1 VSSASLKTG
10 LLTLCL
16 SVSLTACAT
25 VQGGTSGGMAY
36 LNPLSVPTVWDGAV
50 NTEGVVA
57 DPADWLVQLDDPA
70 LIALVEEAQ
79 SASPNLQRLRSRLDR
94 AEALTRRARSSLRP
108 SVDASMGA
116 TRADAFGGDDRSS
129 AALSAGL
136 DISWEPD
143 LWGRTGAVVDA
154 ASFDIAASR
163 LDLEAGQK
171 LLTANIAE
179 AWFVAIEARLLS
191 DVSETNLAAL
201 ERTLGFV
208 TVQYD
213 RGLRSGQ
220 DIALIRADVAS
231 SRASVERARASSR
244 DALRALEILVGR
256 YPDTDRDIPAALPD
270 VPVLAVTGQPADL
283 LNARPD
289 LKAARSRINA
299 AMARVRSADAARL
312 PNLTLGGVIG
322 GSSNGLGSLLDPAS
336 LATTLLSNLTAPI
349 FDGGQRKDDIDIA
362 QADVDIAMADY
373 RALALD
379 AYRDVER
386 QLDEDSGLRAQE
398 TALTQALSDARDALK
413 FTQFRYES
421 GENDLLNVLSVQQR
435 VNFTEG
441 RLVSVRRARLVQYI
455 DLALATGY

>member
-1 VSSASLKTG
+1 
-10 LLTLCL
+10 
-16 SVSLTACAT
+16 
-25 VQGGTSGGMAY
+25 
-36 LNPLSVPTVWDGAV
+36 
-50 NTEGVVA
+50 
-57 DPADWLVQLDDPA
+57 
-70 LIALVEEAQ
+70 
-79 SASPNLQRLRSRLDR
+79 
-94 AEALTRRARSSLRP
+94 
-108 SVDASMGA
+108 
-116 TRADAFGGDDRSS
+116 
-129 AALSAGL
+129 
-136 DISWEPD
+136 
-143 LWGRTGAVVDA
+143 
-154 ASFDIAASR
+154 
-163 LDLEAGQK
+163 
-171 LLTANIAE
+171 
-179 AWFVAIEARLLS
+179 
-191 DVSETNLAAL
+191 VSETNLAAL

-244 DALRALEILVGR
+244 DALRALENLVGR